1 MKRDIY
7 WKRFIIIM
15 NCVSCLLINLLQHRI
30 SLQFLI
36 NRCIGNAKNVINDM
50 NETVRCCNVGL
61 NNCSINTSTLYSYRL
76 VVIFTVHDIEVKEF
90 LFDIRWNLNNL
101 RVSWTNSKKRFDWAF
116 PHLILLPDDCYS
128 TVFSPSW
135 NARLQDVN
143 SRFPSSSV
151 CCCEIRWRKKIV
163 WKFY

>member
-1 MKRDIY
+1 
-7 WKRFIIIM
+7 M

-101 RVSWTNSKKRFDWAF
+101 RIVEKVALND
-116 PHLILLPDDCYS
+116 S
-128 TVFSPSW
+128 TVLF
-135 NARLQDVN
+135 LI
-143 SRFPSSSV
+143 SSSYLMIV
-151 CCCEIRWRKKIV
+151 IRPYFLRVETLVYKM
-163 WKFY
+163 

>member
-1 MKRDIY
+1 
-7 WKRFIIIM
+7 M

-61 NNCSINTSTLYSYRL
+61 NNCSINTSTLHSYRL

-101 RVSWTNSKKRFDWAF
+101 RIVEKVALND
-116 PHLILLPDDCYS
+116 S
-128 TVFSPSW
+128 TVLF
-135 NARLQDVN
+135 LI
-143 SRFPSSSV
+143 SSSYLMIV
-151 CCCEIRWRKKIV
+151 IRPYFLRVETLVYKM
-163 WKFY
+163 